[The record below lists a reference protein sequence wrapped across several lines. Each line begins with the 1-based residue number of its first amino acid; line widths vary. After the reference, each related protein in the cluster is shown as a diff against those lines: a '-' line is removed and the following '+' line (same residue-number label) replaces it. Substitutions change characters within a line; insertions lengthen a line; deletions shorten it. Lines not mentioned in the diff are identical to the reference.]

1 LQCIDRSR
9 VAANAKDHCKIKR
22 KRPLSGGSKR
32 RPRDKPLTNART
44 LELPCTAVFFLI
56 VKITQPSQSHFA
68 LASNHDSS
76 RISARRRIALVVRFE
91 CLAIARTVCPS
102 AKLARNWLSSSVL
115 HGSPDRDATCLLPA
129 SKVARATCCRSD
141 HAELFSWI
149 PNFATL
155 RVIVPGNAP
164 NLAAAASIVAPFE
177 AIDIN

>member
-1 LQCIDRSR
+1 M
-9 VAANAKDHCKIKR
+9 
-22 KRPLSGGSKR
+22 
-32 RPRDKPLTNART
+32 

-76 RISARRRIALVVRFE
+76 RISVRRRIALVVRFE
-91 CLAIARTVCPS
+91 CLAIVRTVCPS
-102 AKLARNWLSSSVL
+102 AKLARNWLSSSML

-129 SKVARATCCRSD
+129 STRATCCRSD
-141 HAELFSWI
+141 HAELFSWT

-155 RVIVPGNAP
+155 RVIVSGNAP